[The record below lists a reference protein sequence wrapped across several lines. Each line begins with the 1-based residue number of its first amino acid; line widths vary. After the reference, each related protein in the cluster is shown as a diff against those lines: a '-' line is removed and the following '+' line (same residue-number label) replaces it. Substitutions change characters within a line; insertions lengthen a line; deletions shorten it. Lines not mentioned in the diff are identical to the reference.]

1 MSVSR
6 VHSWLLGFA
15 VLGCA
20 SVLSAESADPA
31 LFSWGEKSYR
41 ASDFSDALQDAV
53 YQVEA
58 ERFEKLTNLAD
69 SMLIELHLNAEAQKQ
84 GTTIDALAGKL
95 FASAPPPDA
104 EINRFYEEN
113 KVSIPQPFDQVKGQI
128 AGYLQQKAM
137 EEKRKALVAE
147 LKKKQQFKLAM
158 TEPNAPVMTVKI
170 DGYPFQGPENAP
182 VTLVVF
188 ADYQCPHCKM
198 ETAELKKLMA
208 KYAGKIR
215 MVYRDFPINQSGIS
229 TKVAEG
235 AECAF
240 QQGKFWEY
248 HDMAFELQSGL
259 SKDSP
264 NDIAEAL
271 ELDDKKFKQCLN
283 DPATAKRVVASKAEA
298 VSLHVTGTPTIF
310 INGRKQVNSHGG
322 SGLDEAI
329 QAALAQ

>member
-6 VHSWLLGFA
+6 VRSWLLGFA

-20 SVLSAESADPA
+20 SVLSADSSAPA
-31 LFSWGEKSYR
+31 LFSWGDKSYR
-41 ASDFSDALQDAV
+41 ASDFSDALQDAI

-58 ERFEKLTNLAD
+58 ERFDKLTHLAD
-69 SMLIELHLNAEAQKQ
+69 SMLIELHLKAEAKKQ
-84 GTTIDALAGKL
+84 GTTLDALAEKM
-95 FASAPPPDA
+95 FASAPPSDA

-113 KVSIPQPFDQVKGQI
+113 KVNIPQPFEQVKGQI
-128 AGYLQQKAM
+128 AGYLQQRAM
-137 EEKRKALVAE
+137 EDKRKALVAE
-147 LKKKQQFKLAM
+147 LKKQQPFKLAM
-158 TEPNAPVMTVKI
+158 IEPSAPVMTVKTE
-170 DGYPFQGPENAP
+170 GYPSQGPDNAP

-208 KYAGKIR
+208 KYAGKIK

-248 HDMAFELQSGL
+248 HDMAFELQTGL
-259 SKDSP
+259 TKDSP

-271 ELDDKKFKQCLN
+271 ELDDKKFKQCLS
-283 DPATAKRVVASKAEA
+283 DPATAKRVAASKAEA
-298 VSLHVTGTPTIF
+298 VSLHITATPTVF
-310 INGRKQVNSHGG
+310 INGRKQGHSHGG
-322 SGLDEAI
+322 TALDEAI